1 MHRHAGPL
9 GKETGQ
15 LNPPSYPPQT
25 GFFKEIAPVP
35 QRALRPTRQA
45 VTGGITCPLARRIL
59 GLALA
64 ATLGAAAL
72 PAAAMD
78 AGNPPNANKVIS
90 SMSGTAS
97 TGPLEHPVST
107 QDGTRR

>member
-1 MHRHAGPL
+1 MSQQASQDSLGEAGTNPDNERTMTMT
-9 GKETGQ
+9 KSI
-15 LNPPSYPPQT
+15 NPP
-25 GFFKEIAPVP
+25 
-35 QRALRPTRQA
+35 
-45 VTGGITCPLARRIL
+45 ARRIL

-72 PAAAMD
+72 PATAMD

-90 SMSGTAS
+90 TMSGNVS

>member
-1 MHRHAGPL
+1 MTKSINTP
-9 GKETGQ
+9 
-15 LNPPSYPPQT
+15 
-25 GFFKEIAPVP
+25 
-35 QRALRPTRQA
+35 
-45 VTGGITCPLARRIL
+45 ARRIL

-90 SMSGTAS
+90 TMSGVS

-107 QDGTRR
+107 KDGTRR